1 MKAMVSSIEWSKASR
16 VRGPSVIRTVEERK
30 KMIRHFCGTHVF
42 NEMLLREGWGN
53 ENLIL
58 GPVEP
63 VPERYYSTC
72 KSVYKAAYKKYT
84 PGIGIALEP
93 IVNDSANAATYKPVM

>member
-1 MKAMVSSIEWSKASR
+1 M
-16 VRGPSVIRTVEERK
+16 VEERK
-30 KMIRHFCGTHVF
+30 KTMRHFYGTRDC
-42 NEMLLREGWGN
+42 NEMLLVEKDEKN
-53 ENLIL
+53 NNLIL

-63 VPERYYSTC
+63 VPERNHSTC

-93 IVNDSANAATYKPVM
+93 IVYDSANAATYKPVI

>member
-1 MKAMVSSIEWSKASR
+1 M
-16 VRGPSVIRTVEERK
+16 VEERK
-30 KMIRHFCGTHVF
+30 KTMRHFYGTRVF
-42 NEMLLREGWGN
+42 NEMLLVEKD
-53 ENLIL
+53 EIKNLIL

-72 KSVYKAAYKKYT
+72 ESVYKAAYKKYT
-84 PGIGIALEP
+84 TGIGIALEP